1 MRIEKRK
8 KRKKR
13 KKRNIEE
20 SYLTVDIS
28 AVDSLI

>member
-8 KRKKR
+8 KRQ
-13 KKRNIEE
+13 KRNIEE